1 MIFKLNGFES
11 EEGQKAIA
19 RAESL
24 VRKIY
29 LD

>member
-1 MIFKLNGFES
+1 MIFRLNGFES

-24 VRKIY
+24 VKKIY
-29 LD
+29 QD